1 MNRGE
6 SRILN
11 NLDIDN
17 NILKSNGKKNLT
29 ILATTDVHG
38 NIWGYNYENDEE
50 TKNNGMARVYSY
62 VEKVRAENP
71 NTILVDNGD
80 IIQGT
85 ILTDYIYNKQSGEH
99 PVISAMN
106 YMGYEAMVL
115 GNHEFNVD
123 LDLISR
129 MKEQGD
135 FPLLSAN
142 TTYKKNGENFVEP
155 YIIIEISGMKVGI
168 IGLTTPNVPRWVG
181 DKVEELNFHGLGETA
196 RKYVNEIKDEV
207 DVIMVMAHAS
217 MEAEYDKKSHN
228 DAANRVLDLCPEV
241 DILMTGHFHITIED
255 KIGKALV
262 GGSTDSGREVVR
274 FDLTLDENNNVVD
287 SQVKVIDMKNYIPSE
302 KLRQLPI
309 VRQAH
314 EKTVDFTTGE
324 VYGRAWKDFQP
335 IDEIKWIPQGKLQ
348 DTPIINL
355 INKVQLLNSGA
366 DVSSTSLIRDD
377 SDIKAGN
384 INYGSIVNIYKF
396 DTLLYV
402 VEVTGAEL
410 KEYME
415 WVASAYNQWK
425 PGDISISF
433 SMDIPG
439 YLYDMFA
446 GVDYNIDISKSV
458 GQRIVDVM
466 FKGNPLEDER
476 TIKLAIS
483 DYAYFTTLKARN
495 IVKNNY
501 IWKSNNLVK
510 DMLVKY
516 IAEQGVIE
524 PEVSNNWEIVGVN
537 LESPYR
543 EQVINM
549 VNKGE
554 IDVPY
559 NHSLNIYELRK
570 TGIIK

>member
-1 MNRGE
+1 
-6 SRILN
+6 
-11 NLDIDN
+11 
-17 NILKSNGKKNLT
+17 
-29 ILATTDVHG
+29 
-38 NIWGYNYENDEE
+38 
-50 TKNNGMARVYSY
+50 
-62 VEKVRAENP
+62 
-71 NTILVDNGD
+71 
-80 IIQGT
+80 
-85 ILTDYIYNKQSGEH
+85 
-99 PVISAMN
+99 
-106 YMGYEAMVL
+106 
-115 GNHEFNVD
+115 
-123 LDLISR
+123 
-129 MKEQGD
+129 
-135 FPLLSAN
+135 
-142 TTYKKNGENFVEP
+142 
-155 YIIIEISGMKVGI
+155 MKVGI

-181 DKVEELNFHGLGETA
+181 DKVKELNFHGLGKTA
-196 RKYVNEIKDEV
+196 RKYVDEIKAEV

-217 MEAEYDKKSHN
+217 MEAEYDKNYHS
-228 DAANRVLDLCPEV
+228 DAAHGVLDICPEV

-255 KIGKALV
+255 KIGKTLI
-262 GGSTDSGREVVR
+262 GGCTDSGRAVVR

-287 SQVKVIDMKNYIPSE
+287 SQVKVIDMEDYSPSE

-314 EKTVDFTTGE
+314 EKTVDFTTGKI
-324 VYGRAWKDFQP
+324 YGRAWKDFQP
-335 IDEIKWIPQGKLQ
+335 INQIKWIPQGKLQ
-348 DTPIINL
+348 DTPVINL

-377 SDIKAGN
+377 SDIKEGD

-396 DTLLYV
+396 DALLYV

-446 GVDYNIDISKSV
+446 GVDYKIDISQPV
-458 GQRIVDVM
+458 GQRIVDVI
-466 FKGNPLEDER
+466 FKGNPLKDER
-476 TIKLAIS
+476 ILKLAIS

-501 IWKSNNLVK
+501 IWKSNNFVK
-510 DMLVKY
+510 DMLAKY
-516 IAEQGVIE
+516 IAEQEVID

-549 VNKGE
+549 VNNGE

-559 NHSLNIYELRK
+559 NHALNIYELREL
-570 TGIIK
+570 GIIK